1 MSRPSFGRAL
11 SAGLLSTCTLAAP
24 ALGDPADRAV
34 LIVDPQNEVS
44 MYLANVYAD
53 ARGLPIGSTIY
64 MRPDADNYPSFV
76 GFNIAA
82 LLGELQRRGRLDRTD
97 FVLVAPTS
105 RTLAFR
111 VPASGFVN
119 DQCPPDTSRFSVS
132 GAYTMAFQSQQ
143 ILGGGLS
150 GTQRSE
156 FWAYAGQGAIP
167 LRSSRTYLLG
177 SPTTG
182 PGDRYFVGAML
193 GYTGGRG
200 NTPEE
205 LIAMFERSAGADG
218 TNPSGGFYFMRT
230 GDQARSGPREPLFGA
245 AISQLQQLGA
255 AAFDRNGVL
264 PPAGSVCAGILTGAA
279 STGIATS
286 GVQLIAGSFGDSL
299 TSWGATFDIG
309 QQEKVSAWI
318 GAGASG
324 SFGTVEEP
332 CNFSGKFP
340 SARAHPFYR
349 EGLTMGEAVFR
360 SLQFRPY
367 QGLLY
372 GDALTRPWAAIPSV
386 TVAGPKHR
394 NLQFPL
400 LQLPYSASATR
411 PGVSI
416 GQIDV
421 LIDGVLVKTIGNG
434 APLALQLFGINDG
447 WHEVRL
453 VARENSTL
461 ETEGSW
467 VGSFTL
473 NTKGTT
479 IEASAAQTQGCRRT
493 KFVFEYNI
501 STPGAIEARL
511 VHGSRVLD
519 ASPKGSGIFEAY
531 GNDIGAGPAR
541 VQVEALLA
549 DGTVVRGAPIELDIT
564 FDSGGASG
572 AAPRAVS
579 FIASMV
585 DGSGPRLIN
594 LPSKG
599 DINPGVRNF
608 AILEISNGFTA
619 SLGPGG
625 VCLVTPAAGQSNN
638 GRLRY
643 RVMNGAG
650 PAFEGTVTLMLKPFS
665 LDRNGDG
672 VVDTEDLYAQMESPA
687 DLNGDGVTNGADALL
702 LETLLRFSEL
712 SDSAE
717 GRR

>member
-1 MSRPSFGRAL
+1 MSRSSPGRAL
-11 SAGLLSTCTLAAP
+11 MLGVIFACGLAAP
-24 ALGDPADRAV
+24 AQGDPADRAV
-34 LIVDPQNEVS
+34 LIVDPQCEVS

-53 ARGLPIGSTIY
+53 ARGLPIGSTIF
-64 MRPDADNYPSFV
+64 MRPDADDYPSFV

-82 LLGELQRRGRLDRTD
+82 LLGELQGRGRLERTD

-105 RTLAFR
+105 RQLAFR

-132 GAYTMAFQSQQ
+132 GAYTMAFRAEQ

-156 FWAYAGQGAIP
+156 FWGNGGQGAIP
-167 LRSSRTYLLG
+167 MRSSRTYLLG
-177 SPTTG
+177 SATTG
-182 PGDRYFVGAML
+182 PGDKYFVGAML

-205 LIAMFERSAGADG
+205 LVALFERSADADG
-218 TNPSGGFYFMRT
+218 TIPSGGFYFMRT
-230 GDQARSGPREPLFGA
+230 GDQARSGPREPLFPF
-245 AISQLQQLGA
+245 AITELQQLGA
-255 AAFDRNGVL
+255 STFDRSGVL

-279 STGIATS
+279 STGIASS
-286 GVQLIAGSFGDSL
+286 GVQMIAGSFGDSL

-318 GAGASG
+318 SAGASG

-349 EGLTMGEAVFR
+349 EGLTVGEAVFR

-372 GDALTRPWAAIPSV
+372 GDALTRPWALIPTV
-386 TVAGPKHR
+386 QVAGPVHQT
-394 NLQFPL
+394 LTLPL
-400 LQLPYSASATR
+400 LRPVYSATTTK
-411 PGVSI
+411 PGASI
-416 GQIDV
+416 AELDV
-421 LIDGVLVKTIGNG
+421 LVDGVKIVTIPYG
-434 APLALQLFGINDG
+434 APLAVPLAGIPDG
-447 WHEVRL
+447 WHEFRL
-453 VARENSTL
+453 VARDSSGV

-479 IEASAAQTQGCRRT
+479 IEASAAQTKGCRRT
-493 KFVFEYNI
+493 KFTFEYTI
-501 STPGAIEARL
+501 STPGAVEARL

-519 ASPKGSGIFEAY
+519 AKPKGAGVFEAY

-549 DGTVVRGAPIELDIT
+549 DGSVVRGAPIELDIT
-564 FDSGGASG
+564 FDSAGPSG
-572 AAPRAVS
+572 AAPWAVS
-579 FIASMV
+579 FIAPMV
-585 DGSGPRLIN
+585 GGSGPRLIN

-599 DINPGVRNF
+599 DLNPGVRSF
-608 AILEISNGFTA
+608 GILEISEGFTA
-619 SLGPGG
+619 QLGPGG
-625 VCLVTPAAGQSNN
+625 ACLVTPKPGQTTN
-638 GRLRY
+638 GTLRY
-643 RVMNGAG
+643 RVLNSVG
-650 PAFEGTVTLMLKPFS
+650 PAYEGTVTLMVQPFA
-665 LDRNGDG
+665 LDRNADG
-672 VVDTEDLYAQMESPA
+672 FVDIEDYYAQIESPA
-687 DLNGDGVTNGADALL
+687 DLNGDGVVNSEDAALL
-702 LETLLRFSEL
+702 ERRLRFGEVA
-712 SDSAE
+712 DNTE